1 MGKFFMVFKLYLDC
15 VDEVLEGVYICI
27 GEMFIERIIQFIN
40 FVLSK
45 FKIDLNYFDFYFFY
59 INFIYVIN
67 KINKL

>member
-45 FKIDLNYFDFYFFY
+45 FKIDLNYCDFFFLY
-59 INFIYVIN
+59 ILILYM
-67 KINKL
+67 

>member
-45 FKIDLNYFDFYFFY
+45 FKIDLNYCDFFFF
-59 INFIYVIN
+59 FILILYM
-67 KINKL
+67 